1 LDAVMQ
7 PESRDA
13 YRRLLAQ
20 GWTDAT
26 RYLHP
31 DEKVYTF
38 WVNAGAFLRNAG
50 FRMDF
55 LLVSAA
61 LTSRLEASDVDRE
74 FRGRD
79 RPSDHAPIWI
89 ILSEPG

>member
-1 LDAVMQ
+1 MPIA
-7 PESRDA
+7 S
-13 YRRLLAQ
+13 LLAQ

-31 DEKVYTF
+31 DEKIYTF

-55 LLVSAA
+55 LLLSAA
-61 LTSRLEASDVDRE
+61 LTPRLAAADVDRE
-74 FRGRD
+74 FRGKE
-79 RPSDHAPIWI
+79 RPSDHAPTWI
-89 ILSEPG
+89 LLSEPG